1 MKNKIVLILLLSL
14 FLYSCSGFKLKRSQN
29 SEEFLIE
36 KKNPL
41 VMPPDINDLPKPNSE
56 LSSESENNL
65 EKILNKKAKKVEN
78 LTENENSSLKDSI
91 LKKIEE

>member
-1 MKNKIVLILLLSL
+1 MKNKIIFILLLLL

-41 VMPPDINDLPKPNSE
+41 VMPPDINDLPKPNGE
-56 LSSESENNL
+56 LSVESENNL

-78 LTENENSSLKDSI
+78 SNENENSSLKESI